1 MKKFKENNK
10 GFSLVELIV
19 VIAIM
24 VVLIA
29 VLGSTILGYVDK
41 SKYSKDISAL
51 DSINTAVKTL
61 VADPSSTAPDGQ
73 YQLDVLIATHDKG
86 NVVLP
91 ILAEV
96 FAVGNVKA
104 ADGATNV
111 GNIDFNNASK
121 SFDKLTISDVKVVI
135 LNGAVS
141 IYAPVETGDY
151 AAYIAGNAYK
161 ADGTLKVTLPS
172 ADPDPADPADP
183 ADPE

>member
-51 DSINTAVKTL
+51 DSINTAVKTF
-61 VADPSSTAPDGQ
+61 VADPSADQAYTDGTV
-73 YQLDVLIATHDKG
+73 YTLTQLVALDTK
-86 NVVLP
+86 NVIKP

-96 FAVGNVKA
+96 FKTT
-104 ADGATNV
+104 TNPMK
-111 GNIDFNNASK
+111 FNYASK
-121 SFDKLTISDVKVVI
+121 AFKDKTASDVKI
-135 LNGAVS
+135 CIRNGAVS
-141 IYAPVETGDY
+141 VYVPTVSGTGFDP
-151 AAYIAGNAYK
+151 YIAGTAFDSN
-161 ADGTLKVTLPS
+161 GNSTN
-172 ADPDPADPADP
+172 
-183 ADPE
+183 

>member
-51 DSINTAVKTL
+51 DSINTAVKTF
-61 VADPSSTAPDGQ
+61 VADPSSTAADGE
-73 YQLDVLIATHDKG
+73 YTLDALIANHDKG

-111 GNIDFNNASK
+111 GNIEFNNASK
-121 SFDKLTISDVKVVI
+121 TFEGLKIKDVKVVI

-141 IYAPVETGDY
+141 VYGPVKAGDY
-151 AAYIAGNAYK
+151 AAYLAGNAYN

-172 ADPDPADPADP
+172 ADPDTP
-183 ADPE
+183 